1 MTTLNRLKQ
10 IGAEIRFVDFN
21 NETLIGT
28 ISFEVEGVEF
38 MGQFDI
44 DNEGLYA
51 VRVTFGEL
59 EELINK
65 LNKN

>member
-1 MTTLNRLKQ
+1 MKTLNRLKQ

-38 MGQFDI
+38 KGQFDI
-44 DNEGLYA
+44 DNIGLYA
-51 VRVTFGEL
+51 VEL
-59 EELINK
+59 MSDISELKK

>member
-1 MTTLNRLKQ
+1 MTTLDKLKQ

-28 ISFEVEGVEF
+28 ISFEIKGVEL